1 MTPKRPRR
9 SSRYLLLATMGIGLL
24 VTGCGQQYVLL
35 HPAGPVAKSE
45 LGLIYLTGALMIVMI
60 LLVWILLAI
69 VLVRFRDRPGNK
81 APYRPLWDHSRKLEL
96 FWVGLSLVVVIVISI
111 PTVQKTYALD
121 KLPKAKDPVVI
132 DVTAIQYKWLF
143 EYPQQHIATVNYI
156 NIPSGVPVE
165 FELTADA
172 PMNTFWVPRLG
183 GMEYTMPNR
192 VLPLWLE
199 ADKPGVYWGH
209 SGQFSGLEFE
219 KMFFDV
225 KAVSPA
231 AFNKWLTQTHRTA
244 PAMTMQDY
252 HALLKFNTVGYQ
264 TYGNYPADTFP
275 SVMSGY
281 TLNGSGMY
289 LIEHDQHGLK
299 YVPMSS
305 N

>member
-1 MTPKRPRR
+1 MPKRRR
-9 SSRYLLLATMGIGLL
+9 RWPYRYIAPLALVGLL
-24 VTGCGQQYVLL
+24 VSGCGQQYVLL
-35 HPAGPVAKSE
+35 HPVGPVGKSE
-45 LGLIYLTGALMIVMI
+45 LHLLILASIAMGIVIALV
-60 LLVWILLAI
+60 LILLAI
-69 VLVRFRDRPGNK
+69 TVIRFRDKPGNR
-81 APYRPLWDHSRKLEL
+81 APYTPNWHGNKTLETV
-96 FWVGLSLVVVIVISI
+96 WWIVPVILLTIIAI
-111 PTVQKTYALD
+111 PMVKQTFLLA

-132 DVTAIQYKWLF
+132 DVTSLTWKWLF
-143 EYPQQHIATVNYI
+143 QYPGHHVATVNYLE
-156 NIPSGVPVE
+156 IPTGEPVL
-165 FELTADA
+165 FELTADS
-172 PMNTFWVPRLG
+172 PMNTFWVPQLG